1 MSKMKEVVNYLDE
14 LRDSGTTN
22 MFDAA
27 PYIQSAF
34 GVDKHAARAL
44 LIQWMQSHNETED

>member
-1 MSKMKEVVNYLDE
+1 MSKMKEVANYLDE

-22 MFDAA
+22 MFGAA
-27 PYIQSAF
+27 PYIQAAF
-34 GVDKHAARAL
+34 GVDKRTAQSL